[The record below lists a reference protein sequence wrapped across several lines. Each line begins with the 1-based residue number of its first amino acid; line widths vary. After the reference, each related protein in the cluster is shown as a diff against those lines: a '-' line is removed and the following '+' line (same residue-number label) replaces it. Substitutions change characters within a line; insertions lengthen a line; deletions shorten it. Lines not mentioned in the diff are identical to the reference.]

1 MTDPTAAPAVEGPLT
16 MSHRASFVDNLR
28 QSPRSQR
35 HPSFTQAAVQELL
48 NHPPAPKIGDPRFA
62 GRDWQQIRVGELVQ
76 KSDVKFIGV
85 EDGIEKAT
93 KLLCESGPPNVVL
106 LRAKATD
113 RFASGTFDFSDL
125 NAYLLVVLGL
135 ATPEGP
141 EQVDILSKI
150 QKAVRE
156 GNSISL
162 SEVSLILRRDPLVT
176 LPESADLSKA
186 TEIFGS
192 GVHRILE
199 LWNEVGLSFVWICRS
214 MNTSSDSTSLRT
226 IRNTSRPVCKE
237 GTDDVIGILSQLKLV
252 EFLWDNASSFP
263 VIEQLYSTIL
273 RDLNVGTH
281 HTIAING
288 DKPLTEALQLMNLEG
303 LTSVAVVDNGLNV
316 VGNISTADTKLLT
329 STSAMPLLKSSCI
342 HFISVIL
349 SERGVENGRDSYPV
363 FHVTPYSTLAHTVAK
378 LVATRSHRMWVVES
392 ASPSPSTPLTPSA
405 SHTVLAPQFG
415 STPASP
421 SLTPSHPSVSASALP
436 GAGISGR
443 LTGVISLTDILNLYA
458 RQSGLHPLD
467 PNDQRDRRR
476 RSSSSSLRPSIDF
489 GRQSSFDIRR

>member
-1 MTDPTAAPAVEGPLT
+1 MTDPTAAPAVDGPLT
-16 MSHRASFVDNLR
+16 MSHRASFVENLR
-28 QSPRSQR
+28 QSPRAQR

-76 KSDVKFIGV
+76 KSDVRFIGV

-141 EQVDILSKI
+141 EQVDIFSKI
-150 QKAVRE
+150 QKAVQE
-156 GNSISL
+156 GSSISL

-192 GVHRILE
+192 GVHRIL
-199 LWNEVGLSFVWICRS
+199 
-214 MNTSSDSTSLRT
+214 
-226 IRNTSRPVCKE
+226 VCKE